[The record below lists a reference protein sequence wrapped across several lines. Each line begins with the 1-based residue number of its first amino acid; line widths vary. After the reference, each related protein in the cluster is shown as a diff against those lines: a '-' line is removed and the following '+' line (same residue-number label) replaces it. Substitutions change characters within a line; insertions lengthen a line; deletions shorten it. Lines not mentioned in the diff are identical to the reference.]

1 MATVVSYLCLMTV
14 SADVAACHFLWQTL
28 DIFMS
33 SFDPAIKTPQLLPV
47 CIMLNSLQRGPVQ
60 FPVHLSHIINNVY
73 MHAHR

>member
-33 SFDPAIKTPQLLPV
+33 SFDPAIKTPQLLHA
-47 CIMLNSLQRGPVQ
+47 SLYNAQ
-60 FPVHLSHIINNVY
+60 FTAKGSSAIFCTFKSY
-73 MHAHR
+73 YK